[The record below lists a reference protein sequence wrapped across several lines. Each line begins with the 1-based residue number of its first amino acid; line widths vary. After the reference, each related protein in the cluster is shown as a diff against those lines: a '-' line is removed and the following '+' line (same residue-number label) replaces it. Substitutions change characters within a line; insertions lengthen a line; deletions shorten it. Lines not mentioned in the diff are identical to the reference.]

1 MTSFGGIPHL
11 LLGGME
17 EKNEKENEKDTQ
29 QRSREQRGVYSDV
42 LSMMGPHLRLFRHSE
57 HLD

>member
-1 MTSFGGIPHL
+1 MGEITEKKGNDTFWGIPQL

-29 QRSREQRGVYSDV
+29 
-42 LSMMGPHLRLFRHSE
+42 
-57 HLD
+57 